1 MAAITIFAYS
11 GDIRMHTIKP
21 ATVNEPSRDTP
32 IWGEYDV
39 VVLGGGPA
47 GIAAAAASARL
58 GRSTLLVESYGFLG
72 GMGTAAGVTNFC
84 GLHANVYGHI
94 QQVVH
99 GVADDLLA
107 GIRALNGL
115 SEPHVILGKIAAQA
129 YDNAAFKVAAD
140 NLVLGSGAQLLFH
153 AHLVGVL
160 MHSPSEVRAALIE
173 TKSGRYAL
181 LAKTFIDCTGDGDLA
196 AQAGAPFEKGTSAR
210 DMMYPSTMFRVNGVD
225 AKVAG
230 DAYDRFGH
238 LMDEAERSGRK
249 FPRKTPIIRPQKN
262 PAEWRANVTQLA
274 NADGHPVD
282 GTDAAQLSDAEVEGR
297 RQIVDFFQF
306 LRESAPGFEN
316 SYILEIAPQVGV
328 RETRRVVGE
337 YQLTEDDVLQCAS
350 FEDSIG
356 VNGWMIEEHVAGN
369 ISFRWQDIPN
379 CRGFNHLP
387 YRILLP
393 QRVDNLLVAGRCASM
408 THMGQ
413 AAARVSGGCFVMG
426 QAAGTAAALAVN
438 AGVRPRDLPVSQ
450 LQQRLEA
457 DGAYLGRDIL

>member
-1 MAAITIFAYS
+1 MLAITTFAYS

-32 IWGEYDV
+32 VWGEYDV

-160 MHSPSEVRAALIE
+160 MHSPSEIRAALIE

-238 LMDEAERSGRK
+238 LMDEAEKSGRK
-249 FPRKTPIIRPQKN
+249 FLYFQERPKDHWY
-262 PAEWRANVTQLA
+262 PGAGIGAA
-274 NADGHPVD
+274 F
-282 GTDAAQLSDAEVEGR
+282 GTEGR
-297 RQIVDFFQF
+297 
-306 LRESAPGFEN
+306 
-316 SYILEIAPQVGV
+316 
-328 RETRRVVGE
+328 
-337 YQLTEDDVLQCAS
+337 
-350 FEDSIG
+350 
-356 VNGWMIEEHVAGN
+356 
-369 ISFRWQDIPN
+369 
-379 CRGFNHLP
+379 
-387 YRILLP
+387 
-393 QRVDNLLVAGRCASM
+393 
-408 THMGQ
+408 
-413 AAARVSGGCFVMG
+413 
-426 QAAGTAAALAVN
+426 
-438 AGVRPRDLPVSQ
+438 
-450 LQQRLEA
+450 
-457 DGAYLGRDIL
+457 

>member
-1 MAAITIFAYS
+1 MLAITTFAYS

-32 IWGEYDV
+32 VWGEYDV

-160 MHSPSEVRAALIE
+160 MHSPSEIRAALIE

-438 AGVRPRDLPVSQ
+438 AGVRPRDLPVEQ

-457 DGAYLGRDIL
+457 DGAYLGRDIQ